1 MRVPNPVILEVV
13 GDEIV
18 GAGRVGAVIW
28 TGATTSGDTVELNN
42 GDFWR
47 CRTDT
52 TQTYLGMSLS
62 QHGVTIPNQRLRLTQ
77 ISAGRIY
84 VYVLEA

>member
-18 GAGRVGAVIW
+18 GAGRVQAIIW
-28 TGATTSGDTVELNN
+28 TGATTLGDTIELNN

-47 CRTDT
+47 GRTDT
-52 TQTYLGMSLS
+52 TQTYLGAAFP
-62 QHGVTIPNQRLRLTQ
+62 QHGVTIPNERLRLTQ
-77 ISAGRIY
+77 ISAGRVY
-84 VYVLEA
+84 VYILEA